1 MEHPVR
7 EIPEVITNLTT
18 GSPEV
23 QSHTLQTYF
32 TSDAS
37 FTHPFCRV
45 PSLRKGTIPLLHW
58 VDSRWLILG
67 IYRWYRTLSPSI
79 SINIDSAVFDQKTG
93 LLYVTINQTFALW
106 FVPFYKAP
114 VRLVSVLR
122 LTQRQQPP
130 PPSNAHA
137 AAIDHDKGKYY
148 IASQEDLYQVN
159 DFINFLMPGFGPAL
173 WWLWQVFSALLC
185 VVGSLVFLPLYFVMN

>member
-1 MEHPVR
+1 MEHPVH
-7 EIPEVITNLTT
+7 EIRDVITNLTT

-23 QSHTLQTYF
+23 QSHTLLTNF

-45 PSLRKGTIPLLHW
+45 PSLQKGAIPLLHW

-122 LTQRQQPP
+122 LTHHQPQ
-130 PPSNAHA
+130 PSYAQA
-137 AAIDHDKGKYY
+137 AAVDHDKGKYY

-159 DFINFLMPGFGPAL
+159 DFVNFLMPGVGPAL

-185 VVGSLVFLPLYFVMN
+185 IVGSLVFLPLYFIMN